1 MEVGRKIAG
10 LDAESATAIYHGLNL
25 GQMSILLEMDRRDL
39 TKKIEQAG
47 VKPCGMSR
55 GHPIYKLKEVMPLVV
70 KPIYDVESYLRQMN
84 PAELPK
90 HLSKEF
96 WAGQRSKQEFMLK
109 EGDLWPTAK
118 VVSEVGELFKLVKMS
133 ATLAC
138 DTVERQV
145 ELSEEQRAIIT
156 RLMDGMLEDIRNQV
170 VEKFSSKRKPR
181 EEDDEL

>member
-1 MEVGRKIAG
+1 MEVGRKITG
-10 LDAESATAIYHGLNL
+10 LDAESAAAIYNGLNISQL
-25 GQMSILLEMDRRDL
+25 ATLLEMDRRDL
-39 TKKIEQAG
+39 TKKIESAG
-47 VKPCGMSR
+47 VKPCGMSK
-55 GHPIYKLKEVMPLVV
+55 GYAIYKLKEVMPLVV
-70 KPIYDVESYLRQMN
+70 KPVYDVEAYLRQMN
-84 PAELPK
+84 PADLPK

-118 VVSEVGELFKLVKMS
+118 VVSEVGELFKVVKMS

-156 RLMDGMLEDIRNQV
+156 RLMDGMLEDIRSRV
-170 VEKFSSKRKPR
+170 IEKFSGKKAPAVD
-181 EEDDEL
+181 DDEL